1 MFISLAFVCFLFSL
15 QEPDNLSSEIE
26 VHEETRPSE
35 SSQAASSQMHLV
47 HSARMH
53 ACTRMHACMH
63 AHTHA
68 RMHACTRT
76 HTHTHTHAHTRQ
88 REREKRESYISSGL
102 CNSYYYHRFSFFV
115 ITANNHKHN
124 QNKTNTKIHTRLFKY
139 IKKTFYYKQSSLA
152 LNRLPWTL
160 SQRS

>member
-68 RMHACTRT
+68 RMHACTRAHTHT
-76 HTHTHTHAHTRQ
+76 HTHTHTHA
-88 REREKRESYISSGL
+88 RERERRERVIFQVVCAIHIITIVFLFLLSLPIIIST
-102 CNSYYYHRFSFFV
+102 
-115 ITANNHKHN
+115 I
-124 QNKTNTKIHTRLFKY
+124 KT
-139 IKKTFYYKQSSLA
+139 KQTQKSTQDYSS
-152 LNRLPWTL
+152 T
-160 SQRS
+160 